1 MKIYVINGANLNMLG
16 IREPSI
22 YGTDSY
28 QTLVERVKSHAE
40 KKGAEVVLFQSN
52 HEGALVDKIQ
62 EAYFSGADGI
72 VVNPGGYT
80 HTSVAI
86 LDAVKATMLP
96 TVEVHLSDLSE
107 RENFRQTSYIRLA
120 AVKTIT
126 GRGIQGYLDAI
137 DFLIEYIGGKKDART
152 D

>member
-16 IREPSI
+16 IREPSV

-28 QTLVERVKSHAE
+28 QTLVERVEKHAE

-120 AVKTIT
+120 AKKTIV

-137 DFLIEYIGGKKDART
+137 DFLIEYIGGKNHART